1 MLLRQ
6 FWRSRRGNFSLMLA
20 VGVPAMLGAVA
31 FATDVSTLMRA
42 KSNLQTALDAANLA
56 SSHLG
61 DAEVTRNDAFNS
73 YFQANVASHGE
84 LSNAKATLTVD
95 RGVNFVKT
103 RATASADVNLNFA
116 FLFGAEKHISVDAS
130 AVESNNQLEVVL
142 VLDNTG
148 SMAGARITALR
159 TASKSLLDYLE
170 AVKSPTRSVRAS
182 LVPFVTAVNVNGPE
196 FDPSWID
203 MDGKS
208 STNGVN
214 FPVIDGKRPNHMA
227 LFRQLGQKGGW
238 SNTGWKGCVEARP
251 GALNVSDTPPDP
263 SKPDTL
269 FVPYFAPD
277 DPDVAKKPSASY
289 GNSSTGYN
297 NSYLNDTI
305 DKTKLNQNILGI
317 DLSGLLTG
325 VLNALLSADL
335 TTIAKYVASTGKEI
349 TEAGNPITIGPN
361 RACPT
366 PIVPLTDDFD
376 KLRQAA
382 SQMSEWNGS
391 GTNVSE
397 GLSWGQRVLSPQPP
411 YTDAAPYRT
420 AGKGGDAFDRWRE
433 RRLRRIKHAAEIGL
447 HFLWLPR
454 QRPFR
459 FEQPGGGGAQ
469 RRRLDKGCLHAA
481 EEPGRADLHHGAA
494 GRHGGQPLALQRL
507 RVRPERLLR
516 RRGPGQA
523 AQRLP
528 DHRQQVLQAAA
539 HQLTR
544 GAAAWERSWRSGPAR
559 YFQFKASFASTIG
572 HGDAARSAQLVC
584 ATSLSTVSG
593 KKSGAECRLPNIM
606 SYWMSRKSLI
616 FGSICFC
623 LAQSGVASPAGD
635 RSRLR
640 STTR

>member
-42 KSNLQTALDAANLA
+42 KSNLQNALDAANLA

-61 DAEVTRNDAFNS
+61 DAETTRAGAFDS
-73 YFQANVASHGE
+73 YFQANVASHSE

-103 RATASADVNLNFA
+103 KATASADVNLNFA

-208 STNGVN
+208 SSNGVN

-227 LFRQLGQKGGW
+227 LFKQLGQKGGW
-238 SNTGWKGCVEARP
+238 NNTGWKGCVEARP
-251 GALNVSDTPPDP
+251 GALNIADTPPDP

-277 DPDVAKKPSASY
+277 DPDVARKPSASY

-297 NSYLNDTI
+297 NSYLDDTI
-305 DKTKLNQNILGI
+305 DNSKLNQNILGI
-317 DLSGLLTG
+317 DLSGLVTG
-325 VLNALLSADL
+325 LVNALLSADL
-335 TTIAKYVASTGKEI
+335 KVIGKYVASTTKII
-349 TEAGNPITIGPN
+349 TEAGNTITIGPN

-366 PIVPLTDDFD
+366 PIIPLTDDFD
-376 KLRQAA
+376 KLRLAA

-411 YTDAAPYRT
+411 YTDAAPYKT
-420 AGKGGDAFDRWRE
+420 AGVTKVVMLLTDGENVVYGASNTPQKSDYTSYGYLASSRFGSSNQTT
-433 RRLRRIKHAAEIGL
+433 AARNVDG
-447 HFLWLPR
+447 WTKNVC
-454 QRPFR
+454 
-459 FEQPGGGGAQ
+459 AQ
-469 RRRLDKGCLHAA
+469 LKSQGV
-481 EEPGRADLHHGAA
+481 
-494 GRHGGQPLALQRL
+494 QIYTM
-507 RVRPERLLR
+507 
-516 RRGPGQA
+516 
-523 AQRLP
+523 
-528 DHRQQVLQAAA
+528 VLQADTAA
-539 HQLTR
+539 NRSLYSACASDPSDYYAVEDPAKLPNVFQSIANKFSRLQLT
-544 GAAAWERSWRSGPAR
+544 
-559 YFQFKASFASTIG
+559 
-572 HGDAARSAQLVC
+572 
-584 ATSLSTVSG
+584 
-593 KKSGAECRLPNIM
+593 N
-606 SYWMSRKSLI
+606 
-616 FGSICFC
+616 
-623 LAQSGVASPAGD
+623 
-635 RSRLR
+635 
-640 STTR
+640 

>member
-6 FWRSRRGNFSLMLA
+6 FWRSRSGNFSLMLA

-42 KSNLQTALDAANLA
+42 KSNLQNALDAANLA

-61 DAEVTRNDAFNS
+61 DAEVTRSDAFDR

-103 RATASADVNLNFA
+103 RAAASADVNLNFA

-159 TASKSLLDYLE
+159 TATKSLLDHLE
-170 AVKSPTRSVRAS
+170 AVKSPTRQVRAA

-208 STNGVN
+208 PSNGIN
-214 FPVIDGKRPNHMA
+214 FPIVDGKRPNHMA

-238 SNTGWKGCVEARP
+238 NNTGWKGCVEARP
-251 GALNVSDTPPDP
+251 GALNIADAAPDP

-297 NSYLNDTI
+297 NSYLDDTI
-305 DKTKLNQNILGI
+305 DNSKLNQNILGI
-317 DLSGLLTG
+317 DLGGLITG
-325 VLNALLSADL
+325 LVNALLSADL
-335 TTIAKYVASTGKEI
+335 KIIGKYVASTTKLV
-349 TEAGNPITIGPN
+349 TEAGNPVTIGPN
-361 RACPT
+361 RSCPT
-366 PIVPLTDDFD
+366 PIVPLSNDFNQ
-376 KLRQAA
+376 LRTAA
-382 SQMSEWNGS
+382 AQMSEWNGS

-397 GLSWGQRVLSPQPP
+397 GLAWGMRVLSPQPP
-411 YTDAAPYRT
+411 YTDASPYKTPGVTKVVMLLTDGENVVYGASNTPQKSDYTSYGYLASGRFGSSNQT
-420 AGKGGDAFDRWRE
+420 A
-433 RRLRRIKHAAEIGL
+433 AARNVDGWTKDVCTQLKSQGVQIYTM
-447 HFLWLPR
+447 
-454 QRPFR
+454 
-459 FEQPGGGGAQ
+459 
-469 RRRLDKGCLHAA
+469 
-481 EEPGRADLHHGAA
+481 
-494 GRHGGQPLALQRL
+494 
-507 RVRPERLLR
+507 
-516 RRGPGQA
+516 
-523 AQRLP
+523 
-528 DHRQQVLQAAA
+528 VLQADTAA
-539 HQLTR
+539 NRSLYSACASDPSDYYAVEDPAKLPNVFQTIANKFSRLQLT
-544 GAAAWERSWRSGPAR
+544 
-559 YFQFKASFASTIG
+559 
-572 HGDAARSAQLVC
+572 
-584 ATSLSTVSG
+584 
-593 KKSGAECRLPNIM
+593 N
-606 SYWMSRKSLI
+606 
-616 FGSICFC
+616 
-623 LAQSGVASPAGD
+623 
-635 RSRLR
+635 
-640 STTR
+640 

>member
-42 KSNLQTALDAANLA
+42 KSNLQNALDAANLA

-61 DAEVTRNDAFNS
+61 DAETTRNDAFNS

-148 SMAGARITALR
+148 SMAGARIAALR
-159 TASKSLLDYLE
+159 TATKSLLDYLE

-182 LVPFVTAVNVNGPE
+182 LVPFVTAVDVNGPE

-203 MDGKS
+203 MDGRS

-227 LFRQLGQKGGW
+227 LFKQLGQTGGW
-238 SNTGWKGCVEARP
+238 NNTGWKGCVEARP
-251 GALNVSDTPPDP
+251 GALNISDTPPDP

-277 DPDVAKKPSASY
+277 DPDVARKPSASY

-366 PIVPLTDDFD
+366 PIIPLTDDFD

-411 YTDAAPYRT
+411 YTDAAPYKT
-420 AGKGGDAFDRWRE
+420 AGVTKVVMLLTDGENVVYGASNTPQKSDYTSYGYLASGRFGSSNQT
-433 RRLRRIKHAAEIGL
+433 AAARNVDGWTKDVCTQLKNQGVQIYTM
-447 HFLWLPR
+447 
-454 QRPFR
+454 
-459 FEQPGGGGAQ
+459 
-469 RRRLDKGCLHAA
+469 
-481 EEPGRADLHHGAA
+481 
-494 GRHGGQPLALQRL
+494 
-507 RVRPERLLR
+507 
-516 RRGPGQA
+516 
-523 AQRLP
+523 
-528 DHRQQVLQAAA
+528 VLQADTAA
-539 HQLTR
+539 NRSLYSACASDPSDYYAVEDPAKLPNVFQTIANKFSRLQLT
-544 GAAAWERSWRSGPAR
+544 
-559 YFQFKASFASTIG
+559 
-572 HGDAARSAQLVC
+572 
-584 ATSLSTVSG
+584 
-593 KKSGAECRLPNIM
+593 N
-606 SYWMSRKSLI
+606 
-616 FGSICFC
+616 
-623 LAQSGVASPAGD
+623 
-635 RSRLR
+635 
-640 STTR
+640 